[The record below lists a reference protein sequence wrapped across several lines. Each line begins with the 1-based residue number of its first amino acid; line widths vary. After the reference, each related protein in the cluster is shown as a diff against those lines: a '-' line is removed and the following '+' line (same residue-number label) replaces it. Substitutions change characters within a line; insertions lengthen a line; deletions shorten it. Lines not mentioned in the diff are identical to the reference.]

1 MTSSCCVRRGK
12 RPSGPWPSP
21 SGFSGRNWG
30 SSCIRRRRELC
41 TSAKASSSWATRCK
55 QGTGHRLPASK
66 RRGRPNP
73 QNLYAIPREKSVQRF
88 QEQIRSLTRRKAPL
102 KLREVIERINPGDS
116 RLGALLPQGGCETAL
131 PSAGPVDR
139 ASPLLVPGQALAES
153 DVATVS
159 HSPVDRG
166 VRFGATDTSHPRSRP
181 TMTPGRSSRGKRLA
195 GKLHEPFDRADR
207 GRAFTPHLFRLYRR
221 SDTDTRRNPH
231 GRTRNPPCKSKEQGT
246 ETLGLH
252 GFEAGGLPPLKA
264 RTVPRK
270 GRAGEEESCR
280 VERRQGIREAARAAP
295 GRSRG

>member
-1 MTSSCCVRRGK
+1 MPDEGRGPAGLGHRRAV
-12 RPSGPWPSP
+12 SP
-21 SGFSGRNWG
+21 G
-30 SSCIRRRRELC
+30 
-41 TSAKASSSWATRCK
+41 
-55 QGTGHRLPASK
+55 GTGGRAACAEDANCARQPRLRVPGLQGASRAQATVYRPPSAAAGLT
-66 RRGRPNP
+66 RRTSR
-73 QNLYAIPREKSVQRF
+73 LSPREKSVQRF

-102 KLREVIERINPGDS
+102 KLREVIERINPVIRGWGHFYRKADVK
-116 RLGALLPQGGCETAL
+116 RLFHRL
-131 PSAGPVDR
+131 DR
-139 ASPLLVPGQALAES
+139 WIEPRIYSFLAKHWRNPMWRQYPTRRLIAEFGLVRLTP
-153 DVATVS
+153 
-159 HSPVDRG
+159 
-166 VRFGATDTSHPRSRP
+166 SHPRSRP